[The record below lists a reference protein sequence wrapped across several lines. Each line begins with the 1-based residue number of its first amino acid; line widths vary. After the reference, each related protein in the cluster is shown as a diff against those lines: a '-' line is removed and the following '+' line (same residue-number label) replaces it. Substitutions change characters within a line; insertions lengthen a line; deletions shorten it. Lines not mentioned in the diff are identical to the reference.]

1 MLHDLSWFKSLHG
14 DINPPIFL
22 RTHCFVICF
31 RWLRLA
37 VLLFE
42 LTRLGRLIAIEI
54 TLFQKGCKY
63 APLVAVSSQDCVF
76 FIFQSQNSFPWFI
89 SRQKWVSF
97 VGLYPQA
104 WHGGAPVRSVA
115 LAWQMRKFEDS
126 LANCSTHLLTTFH
139 VIWARD
145 CMMNVLLRFLWI
157 INDSFLI
164 I

>member
-63 APLVAVSSQDCVF
+63 APLVAVSSQDFAF
-76 FIFQSQNSFPWFI
+76 FLFFSLKIL
-89 SRQKWVSF
+89 SRGSL
-97 VGLYPQA
+97 VGKNE
-104 WHGGAPVRSVA
+104 S
-115 LAWQMRKFEDS
+115 
-126 LANCSTHLLTTFH
+126 HL
-139 VIWARD
+139 
-145 CMMNVLLRFLWI
+145 
-157 INDSFLI
+157 
-164 I
+164 